1 MLFLTLY
8 NGKNHYKTADEEE
21 YPLPFLSLSL
31 SLFSHYFC
39 QVPFIPFAAHVP
51 ISATDKAIIV
61 FFFLL
66 PNANTPLVYLLFV
79 IKQPFNDHEF
89 NSCTENLKPMG
100 D

>member
-21 YPLPFLSLSL
+21 YPLPFLSL
-31 SLFSHYFC
+31 C
-39 QVPFIPFAAHVP
+39 NPI
-51 ISATDKAIIV
+51 ISARFHSYPSPHMYPFLLLTKQLSFV
-61 FFFLL
+61 FFVL

-79 IKQPFNDHEF
+79 IKQQFYDHEF